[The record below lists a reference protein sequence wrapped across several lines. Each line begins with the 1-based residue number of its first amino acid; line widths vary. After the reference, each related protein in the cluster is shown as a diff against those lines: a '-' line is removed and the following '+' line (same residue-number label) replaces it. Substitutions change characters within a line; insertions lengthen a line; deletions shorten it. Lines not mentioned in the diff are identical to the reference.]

1 MVSVS
6 PVYFFRLGRNGGK
19 EGCVWVFSLLRPDF
33 RNDPVS
39 FASTGNRPCYAGC
52 GESMVCGI
60 FQHCLTF
67 QVPFP
72 PEPLCLIPF
81 RIKGLV
87 MVYTMAVRIAS
98 CDYGSMGRICVGR
111 VDAFH
116 ISRHRIIE
124 EDFTEI
130 WIFQKKGKVSILQR
144 VDADDQGLVLH
155 LAFPP
160 ILLPE
165 KIHWGSSCITAMPRT
180 MARHVLNAP
189 DPLARASDIWSD
201 TR

>member
-1 MVSVS
+1 MVRSV
-6 PVYFFRLGRNGGK
+6 
-19 EGCVWVFSLLRPDF
+19 
-33 RNDPVS
+33 
-39 FASTGNRPCYAGC
+39 
-52 GESMVCGI
+52 

-98 CDYGSMGRICVGR
+98 CDYGSVGRISVGR

-130 WIFQKKGKVSILQR
+130 GILQKKWKVSILQR
-144 VDADDQGLVLH
+144 VYADDQGLVLH

-180 MARHVLNAP
+180 MARHVLKAP